1 MTAKQLLN
9 PEQRRAI
16 ETVAGSVLVLAGA
29 GSGKT
34 RVLTLRISHLI
45 QNCGVSPKAILG
57 LTFTNKAAAE
67 MRHRLSQMIGKQEV
81 KQVTLS
87 TFHSFCLLILR
98 RDIHRLGYTRD
109 FSLYDEKDIERLMG
123 SIARELLNHE
133 GSVPSLGATHALI
146 SDAKSKGLKAD
157 AIVDKKNQ
165 WHEGFTQNLYTRLQS
180 SMRAYNAV
188 DFDGMLTLTVELL
201 EKFPDVLERY
211 QEQYQYIL
219 IDEYQDTNPIQ
230 LRLASLLSAKHNN
243 LFVVGDDD
251 QSIYGWRGA
260 DVNNILRFEALT
272 TIKLEQNYRSYNTIL
287 KAANAVIAQNK
298 DRHQKV
304 LWSERGDGNLI
315 EIFHAPSEIEEA
327 EALVHRLVI
336 LKQKH
341 NLQWKDI
348 AILYRSNA
356 LSRQFELALMKHN
369 WLTLDG
375 RWEKGIPYQIYG
387 GTEFYERREVKDLI
401 AYLRVIVNRLDEE
414 AILRVINQ
422 PRRGVGDT
430 TLDLLTSYN
439 RTHTKPLWEVLKSA
453 VEQNPVNEELAIT
466 PKALEGLRR
475 FCSLIEE
482 AETRF
487 KSEPMAETLRWMV
500 EKLDYRSA
508 IHEEV
513 KSQQMRGYKWENVEE
528 LINALAEF
536 EQEEGEKSLS
546 DFIISFPLQ
555 SNFEEMR
562 RDKGNEN
569 KVNLMTVHSSKGLE
583 FKACF
588 LVCVEDHIMP
598 HEKSLLET
606 GIEEERRLMYV
617 AITRAMN
624 FLTISMA
631 KQRKRQGKDC
641 SSRPSRFLFDIPKE
655 LLKVTKWHDLDGDKQ
670 VTIQPAPEEVSIPSE
685 LN

>member
-1 MTAKQLLN
+1 MSAN

-16 ETVAGSVLVLAGA
+16 ETVQGSVLVLAGA

-45 QNCGVSPKAILG
+45 QNCGVSPKSILG

-67 MRHRLSQMIGKQEV
+67 MRHRLAQMVGKEDA

-87 TFHSFCLLILR
+87 TFHSFCMLLLR
-98 RDIHRLGYTRD
+98 RDIDRLGYTRN

-123 SIARELLNHE
+123 SIARDLLNHE
-133 GSVPSLGATHALI
+133 GGVPSLSATHALI
-146 SDAKSKGLKAD
+146 SDAKSKGLAPE
-157 AIVDKKNQ
+157 AIQDTTNQ
-165 WHEGFTQNLYTRLQS
+165 WHEGFTQDLYKRLQS

-201 EKFPDVLERY
+201 EKFPEVLERY

-230 LRLASLLSAKHNN
+230 LRLATLLSAKHQN

-260 DVNNILRFEALT
+260 DVNNILRFNALT
-272 TIKLEQNYRSYNTIL
+272 TIKLEQNYRSNNTIL
-287 KAANAVIAQNK
+287 KAANAVIAHNK

-304 LWSERGDGNLI
+304 LWSERGEGFPI
-315 EIFHAPSEIEEA
+315 EIFHAPTEVEEA
-327 EALVHRLVI
+327 EALVCRLVA
-336 LKQKH
+336 LKQKYT
-341 NLQWKDI
+341 LQWRDI

-356 LSRQFELALMKHN
+356 HSRQFELALMKHN
-369 WLTLDG
+369 WLTSDG
-375 RWEKGIPYQIYG
+375 RWERGVPYQIYG

-401 AYLRVIVNRLDEE
+401 AYLRVIVNPQDEE

-430 TLDLLTSYN
+430 TLDLLTNYN
-439 RTHTKPLWEVLKSA
+439 RSHGKSLWDVLCSA
-453 VEQNPVNEELAIT
+453 TQGTLPEISIT
-466 PKALEGLRR
+466 PKSLEGLKS
-475 FCSLIEE
+475 FCSIIEE
-482 AETRF
+482 AKTRF
-487 KSEPMAETLRWMV
+487 QNGQMAETLRWLI
-500 EKLDYRSA
+500 EKLDYRRA

-528 LINALAEF
+528 LVNALAEF
-536 EQEEGEKSLS
+536 EQATPEASLA
-546 DFIISFPLQ
+546 DFIVSFPLQ
-555 SNFEEMR
+555 SNL
-562 RDKGNEN
+562 DKLKQSKGNEN
-569 KVNLMTVHSSKGLE
+569 KVNMMTIHSSKGLE

-588 LVCVEDHIMP
+588 LVCVEDHVMP
-598 HEKSLLET
+598 HEKSLMET

-617 AITRAMN
+617 AITRAMD

-655 LLKVTKWHDLDGDKQ
+655 LLKVTKWHEFDQ
-670 VTIQPAPEEVSIPSE
+670 C
-685 LN
+685 